1 MDPATALGIAS
12 SIVQLVSFTS
22 DLISKGNEIYKSVDG
37 ALSENLELETIAA
50 SLQELSSELPF
61 TFFNNPK
68 RQLSKTEKQMQDL
81 CQGCRILS
89 TQLLDA
95 VKSLK
100 ISGSSTRWKGFRQAL
115 LIVWQEPKIIALET
129 RLERYRQQLDT
140 VLLISLKES
149 IESISEGT
157 NKHER
162 VSSHVLGQN
171 PTNEWK
177 AELID
182 SLYAENWQSRR
193 EQDLANFSAKLSAGS
208 KQEKEFIDQSRILE
222 KLRFRNMEDRA
233 EGIAAAYANTF
244 NWIFIDEKAAAHAC
258 GDVAK
263 FGTSNKNEVS
273 KSGDIPWDNFV
284 KWLEGDSAL
293 YWITGKPGSGK
304 STLMKYLHDDPRIP
318 ALLQH
323 WSGEL
328 PLTIAGFFFW
338 NSGTEMQMSK
348 LGLLQTLLHCAIG
361 EDSKLIPTL
370 FPERWRSYMLLG
382 GSLHSWSMSEL
393 LRAFNILISDSSKA
407 FFFLIDGLD
416 EFDGEGTELADFIQV
431 TVSSRTN
438 VKICVASRPWLV
450 FEDAFQ
456 QLPSLRLEVLTSADI
471 NLFVTEKLCA
481 NRMFLELRKVQPQ
494 EAECLISEVTEK
506 ASGVFLWV
514 RLVVTSL
521 LEGLRDGDSIQDLQE
536 RLLELPSDLERLFS
550 KILDQLNPAYFRQAS
565 IYLQLVGAAREP
577 LSLLDLSLAEE
588 EFQRTT
594 SFKIRR
600 MSSQEVSF
608 RTEAMRRRLSSRC
621 KGLLEVTWS
630 GENDRSIVQYLHR
643 TVKDYLHRAE
653 IWRHIILG
661 AEPFNPDL
669 ILAGTFLHSLK
680 VMTLPPCTFESF
692 WVDDVHIFK
701 DFWAYFD
708 LCVHHSLSLES
719 TDTQLEF
726 IDELK
731 QTGDTLFA
739 CKNSSEYHWAATSHH
754 LGRHSHNELFYYS
767 SFFGLAIRYRL
778 HSYVQR
784 ELVGSQL
791 NSFTCD
797 EKSLSVLYDVVM
809 HEDITMLKI
818 LLDAGGDPNQPRFDY
833 PHTTPW
839 SNVLGKMREARGLD
853 YWAQV
858 AGLFLDHGADPYA
871 RVLVS
876 DDSVTVADLIE
887 QTFGDWDPTKT
898 RELLE
903 KVEAAKKM
911 LSLKASEKKRM
922 SRRLWCFG

>member
-50 SLQELSSELPF
+50 SLQELSSELPL

-81 CQGCRILS
+81 CQDCKILS

-95 VKSLK
+95 VKALK

-129 RLERYRQQLDT
+129 RLERYRRQLDT

-162 VSSHVLGQN
+162 VSSHVLGKN

-182 SLYAENWQSRR
+182 SLYTENWQSMR
-193 EQDLANFSAKLSAGS
+193 EQDLANFSAKFSAGS
-208 KQEKEFIDQSRILE
+208 KQEKEFFDQLRILE

-233 EGIAAAYANTF
+233 EGIAAAHANTF

-263 FGTSNKNEVS
+263 FGSSNKNEVS

-304 STLMKYLHDDPRIP
+304 STLMKYLHNDPRIP

-361 EDSKLIPTL
+361 NDCKLIPTL

-382 GSLHSWSMSEL
+382 GSLHPWSMSEL
-393 LRAFNILISDSSKA
+393 LRAFNILISDSSRA

-416 EFDGEGTELADFIQV
+416 EFDGEGAELADFIQDA
-431 TVSSRTN
+431 VSSRTN

-456 QLPSLRLEVLTSADI
+456 QLPSLRIEVLTSADI
-471 NLFVTEKLCA
+471 NLFVTEKLCG
-481 NRMFLELRKVQPQ
+481 NRMFLELQKLQPQ

-514 RLVVTSL
+514 RLVVASL
-521 LEGLRDGDSIQDLQE
+521 LEGLRDGDNIRDLQE
-536 RLLELPSDLERLFS
+536 RLLELPPDLEALFS
-550 KILDQLNPAYFRQAS
+550 KILDQLNPAYIRQAS
-565 IYLQLVGAAREP
+565 IYFQLVRAAQEP

-588 EFQRTT
+588 EFQKTT
-594 SFKIRR
+594 SFQIQP
-600 MSSQEVSF
+600 MSSQEISF

-630 GENDRSIVQYLHR
+630 GENDRSIVHYLHR
-643 TVKDYLHRAE
+643 TVKDYLHRAD
-653 IWRHIILG
+653 IWKRILSG

-669 ILAGTFLHSLK
+669 ILAGTFLHSVK
-680 VMTLPPCTFESF
+680 VMTLPPGSFESF
-692 WVDDVHIFK
+692 WEFPEHTFK
-701 DFWAYFD
+701 NFWYYFN
-708 LCVHHSLSLES
+708 LCVHHSLSLDS
-719 TDTQLEF
+719 TDTQLKF

-739 CKNSSEYHWAATSHH
+739 CQNSSERHWAATSVIWRDTRTTEFSMIHH
-754 LGRHSHNELFYYS
+754 FSDSPSDIGSIHMYS
-767 SFFGLAIRYRL
+767 
-778 HSYVQR
+778 
-784 ELVGSQL
+784 
-791 NSFTCD
+791 
-797 EKSLSVLYDVVM
+797 
-809 HEDITMLKI
+809 
-818 LLDAGGDPNQPRFDY
+818 
-833 PHTTPW
+833 
-839 SNVLGKMREARGLD
+839 
-853 YWAQV
+853 
-858 AGLFLDHGADPYA
+858 
-871 RVLVS
+871 
-876 DDSVTVADLIE
+876 
-887 QTFGDWDPTKT
+887 
-898 RELLE
+898 
-903 KVEAAKKM
+903 
-911 LSLKASEKKRM
+911 AS
-922 SRRLWCFG
+922 

>member
-12 SIVQLVSFTS
+12 SIVQLVSFSS

-37 ALSENLELETIAA
+37 ALSDNVELATIAA
-50 SLQELSSELPF
+50 SLQELSSELPL

-81 CQGCRILS
+81 CQGCRKLS

-95 VKSLK
+95 VKPLK
-100 ISGSSTRWKGFRQAL
+100 ISGSSTRWKSFRQAL
-115 LIVWQEPKIIALET
+115 LTVWQEPQIIALEI
-129 RLERYRQQLDT
+129 RLERYRRQLET

-149 IESISEGT
+149 IESISEGI

-162 VSSHVLGQN
+162 VSSHVLGKN

-182 SLYAENWQSRR
+182 SLYRENWQSMR
-193 EQDLANFSAKLSAGS
+193 EEDLANFSAKFSAGS
-208 KQEKEFIDQSRILE
+208 KQEKEVFDQLRILE

-233 EGIAAAYANTF
+233 EGIAAAHANTF
-244 NWIFIDEKAAAHAC
+244 NWISIDEKAAAHAC
-258 GDVAK
+258 GDLAK

-293 YWITGKPGSGK
+293 YWITGKPGSCK
-304 STLMKYLHDDPRIP
+304 STLMKYLHNNPRIP

-323 WSGEL
+323 WSSEL

-338 NSGTEMQMSK
+338 NSGTEMQMSE

-361 EDSKLIPTL
+361 EDCKLIPTL

-382 GSLHSWSMSEL
+382 GSLHPWSMSEL
-393 LRAFNILISDSSKA
+393 LRAFNILISDSSRA
-407 FFFLIDGLD
+407 FFFLVDGLD
-416 EFDGEGTELADFIQV
+416 EFDGEGAELADFIQDA
-431 TVSSRTN
+431 VSSRAN

-456 QLPSLRLEVLTSADI
+456 KLPSLRIEVLTSADI
-471 NLFVTEKLCA
+471 NLFVTDKLCG
-481 NRMFLELRKVQPQ
+481 NRMFLELQKVQPQ

-550 KILDQLNPAYFRQAS
+550 KILDQLNPAYFRQVS
-565 IYLQLVGAAREP
+565 IYFQLVGAARDP
-577 LSLLDLSLAEE
+577 LSLLEFSLAEE

-594 SFKIRR
+594 SFQIQP

-621 KGLLEVTWS
+621 KGLLEVTRS
-630 GENDRSIVQYLHR
+630 SENGRSIVQYLHR
-643 TVKDYLHRAE
+643 TVKDYLHRAD

-680 VMTLPPCTFESF
+680 VMTLPPCTPESS
-692 WVDDVHIFK
+692 WEWHTFK
-701 DFWAYFD
+701 NFWAYFD

-739 CKNSSEYHWAATSHH
+739 CKISSGFHWAATSFG
-754 LGRHSHNELFYYS
+754 LQDLARVDLYGS
-767 SFFGLAIRYRL
+767 SFFGLAVKYRL

-784 ELVGSQL
+784 EVVGGQL
-791 NSFTCD
+791 NSFIGD
-797 EKSLSVLYDVVM
+797 KINISVLYDAAIY
-809 HEDITMLKI
+809 EDIIMLKI
-818 LLDAGGDPNQPRFDY
+818 LLDAGGDPNRYNFDY
-833 PHTTPW
+833 PRSTAW
-839 SNVLGKMREARGLD
+839 VSVLKGIIEARDKLD

-887 QTFGDWDPTKT
+887 RKFGDWDPSKT

-903 KVEAAKKM
+903 KVEAAKNIC
-911 LSLKASEKKRM
+911 KK
-922 SRRLWCFG
+922 SDKRRNLRTFWCF